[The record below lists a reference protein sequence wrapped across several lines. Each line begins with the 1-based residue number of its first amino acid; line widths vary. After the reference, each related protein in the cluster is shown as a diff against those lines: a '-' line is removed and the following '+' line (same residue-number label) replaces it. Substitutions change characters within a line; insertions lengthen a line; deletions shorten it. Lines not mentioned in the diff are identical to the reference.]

1 MTRLGLVPPIDI
13 ASVAGQYAQVERVS
27 ALPAGADA
35 VTTSLKVAGVK
46 PSILHSGS
54 VSSNRTRFTLAH
66 ELGHIVLP
74 WHIGVIVSH
83 AQFGVVYPSGAYGE
97 MEKEAN
103 QFAAE
108 FLAPS
113 LWIDSIVEDNA
124 QLDRMF
130 QRILQGAKVS
140 WQVSV
145 LRLCASVPPGFLF
158 AQKDEAG
165 EIGIAGRSPGTR
177 ASTPTSAEE
186 LAFLERSCDEKMVM
200 RLPVGSLTLCRFQ
213 DPTLLLVD
221 ATRPDAELLSLI
233 LADVGCDAE
242 RARHLTQSIGGVFGS
257 ANQTGQTPGE
267 LAGRVQQRLA
277 SDPKYR
283 GIVAHK
289 QFPQFLANRAD
300 TIARRRQERYG
311 R

>member
-1 MTRLGLVPPIDI
+1 MTKPIKYSLGSVAPSVPKPDTPASRVASRLVTRLGLVPPIDI

-46 PSILHSGS
+46 PTILHSGS

-113 LWIDSIVEDNA
+113 L
-124 QLDRMF
+124 
-130 QRILQGAKVS
+130 
-140 WQVSV
+140 
-145 LRLCASVPPGFLF
+145 
-158 AQKDEAG
+158 
-165 EIGIAGRSPGTR
+165 
-177 ASTPTSAEE
+177 
-186 LAFLERSCDEKMVM
+186 
-200 RLPVGSLTLCRFQ
+200 
-213 DPTLLLVD
+213 
-221 ATRPDAELLSLI
+221 
-233 LADVGCDAE
+233 
-242 RARHLTQSIGGVFGS
+242 
-257 ANQTGQTPGE
+257 
-267 LAGRVQQRLA
+267 
-277 SDPKYR
+277 
-283 GIVAHK
+283 
-289 QFPQFLANRAD
+289 
-300 TIARRRQERYG
+300 
-311 R
+311 